1 MNKTEIAKL
10 LTVASGFDRRQ
21 VDTVTVE
28 AWALVPGI
36 RDADYEDALAA
47 LISHVT
53 GPNAKE
59 YLTVNHIVGATQVS
73 SRQTK
78 ELIAADVRSA
88 RARGLIAK
96 TWPETQPV
104 TDEVRTTLAVLRDE
118 ARNYAA
124 LHPLDGDY
132 APIEVGTVGRVPA

>member
-1 MNKTEIAKL
+1 MNKVEIAQL

-78 ELIAADVRSA
+78 ELVAADVRSA

-104 TDEVRTTLAVLRDE
+104 SDEVRMRLAVARDE
-118 ARNYAA
+118 ARQIA
-124 LHPLDGDY
+124 LAL
-132 APIEVGTVGRVPA
+132 PASAEGSWEL